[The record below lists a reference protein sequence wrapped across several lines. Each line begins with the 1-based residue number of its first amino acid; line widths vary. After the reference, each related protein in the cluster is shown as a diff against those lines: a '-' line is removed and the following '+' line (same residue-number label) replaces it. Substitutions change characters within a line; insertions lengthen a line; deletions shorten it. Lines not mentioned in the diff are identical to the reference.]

1 MKSKS
6 WKWSGFAGHHICAD
20 RCMFHLST
28 DVGDHLVSTVGKF
41 HPDMNQSFPDR
52 ELGPVD
58 TVGHNRLYETMV
70 FNKKTNV
77 QPCSC
82 GCGIPEVVRNEIEC
96 LPANDPG
103 TATENHMAMC
113 RKYGEK

>member
-1 MKSKS
+1 
-6 WKWSGFAGHHICAD
+6 
-20 RCMFHLST
+20 MFHLTT

-41 HPDMNQSFPDR
+41 HPDMNHPR
-52 ELGPVD
+52 MRYLGPVD

-70 FNKKTNV
+70 FNKKTNAL
-77 QPCSC
+77 PCSC
-82 GCGIPEVVRNEIEC
+82 GCGIPEVDRNEIEC

-113 RKYGEK
+113 HKYGGPK